1 MNHLDDHFGEDAILF
16 DPIYKPGRGFYI
28 ALSVL
33 LAVVGFGVIL
43 YIRQYV
49 LGLGVTGLNHPVFWG
64 FYIVNF
70 VFFIGISHAG
80 TLISA
85 ILRLSKA
92 EWRRP
97 VTRMAEIITV
107 IVLFVGSLQPIID
120 MGRPDR
126 VLNLLKFGRY
136 QSPLLW
142 DLTAIT
148 TYLMASTIYL
158 YLPMIPDIAM
168 MRDKGT
174 KFKWLYTILSWGY
187 IGTPAQKHA
196 IEKGMTIMMV
206 MVIPIAVSVHTVI
219 AYLFAMTV
227 QPMWHTAIFAPY
239 FVAGAIFSGTAVLIV
254 FMVVLRK
261 VYHLEAYLKEIHFKH
276 LGTILLIMS
285 LLWVYFVF
293 SEHLTA
299 YYPRE
304 PQEMRVFWYKF
315 TGPYNFW
322 FWGMI
327 VANFLIPVLLLSF
340 MKNIKGVFI
349 ASVSVAIGMW
359 LERLNIIVPSLVNP
373 RLPYPTGFYTPSLT
387 EIGLFLGSIALFCL
401 GYLIFARFFPLIT
414 VWEVQG
420 GREEGI
426 KEVNERL
433 KSYLPDS
440 KSKI

>member
-1 MNHLDDHFGEDAILF
+1 MNHLDEHFGEDAILF
-16 DPIYKPGRGFYI
+16 NPIYKPGRGFYI

-43 YIRQYV
+43 YIRQYF

-126 VLNLLKFGRY
+126 ILNMLKFGRY

-239 FVAGAIFSGTAVLIV
+239 FVTGAIFSGTAVLIV

-261 VYHLEAYLKEIHFKH
+261 VYHLEAYLKEVHFRH

-293 SEHLTA
+293 SEYLTA

-304 PQEMRVFWYKF
+304 PHEMRVFWYKF

-373 RLPYPTGFYTPSLT
+373 RLPYPTGFYAPSLT
-387 EIGLFLGSIALFCL
+387 EVGIFLGSIALFCL

-414 VWEVQG
+414 VWEIQG

>member
-1 MNHLDDHFGEDAILF
+1 
-16 DPIYKPGRGFYI
+16 
-28 ALSVL
+28 
-33 LAVVGFGVIL
+33 
-43 YIRQYV
+43 
-49 LGLGVTGLNHPVFWG
+49 
-64 FYIVNF
+64 
-70 VFFIGISHAG
+70 
-80 TLISA
+80 
-85 ILRLSKA
+85 
-92 EWRRP
+92 
-97 VTRMAEIITV
+97 
-107 IVLFVGSLQPIID
+107 
-120 MGRPDR
+120 
-126 VLNLLKFGRY
+126 
-136 QSPLLW
+136 
-142 DLTAIT
+142 
-148 TYLMASTIYL
+148 
-158 YLPMIPDIAM
+158 MIPDIAM

-206 MVIPIAVSVHTVI
+206 MVVPIAVSVHTVI

-261 VYHLEAYLKEIHFKH
+261 VYHLEAYLKEVHFRH

-304 PQEMRVFWYKF
+304 PHEMRVFWYKF
-315 TGPYNFW
+315 TGPYKFW

-373 RLPYPTGFYTPSLT
+373 RLPYPTGFYAPSLT
-387 EIGLFLGSIALFCL
+387 EVGIFLGSIALFCL

-414 VWEVQG
+414 VWEIQG